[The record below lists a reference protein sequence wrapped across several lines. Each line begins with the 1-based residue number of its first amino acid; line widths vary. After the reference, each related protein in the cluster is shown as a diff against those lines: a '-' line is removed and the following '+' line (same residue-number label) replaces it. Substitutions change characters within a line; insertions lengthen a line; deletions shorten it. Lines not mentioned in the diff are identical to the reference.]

1 LFHCHCHVS
10 SQSKTPKQVFF
21 LTYIN
26 IFDIFLPFTTLYLHY
41 YKKYYFFFILTFKI
55 IFTGNNCDLLT
66 ITSFAC
72 DPEALRARKGVVVSA
87 RVHPGESNAS
97 HMMKGVIDYL
107 TGPSLDA
114 KILRY
119 VQN

>member
-1 LFHCHCHVS
+1 MPPEKWEGTAPIHLVR
-10 SQSKTPKQVFF
+10 QTIP
-21 LTYIN
+21 I
-26 IFDIFLPFTTLYLHY
+26 LYWD
-41 YKKYYFFFILTFKI
+41 
-55 IFTGNNCDLLT
+55 GNNCDLLT

-107 TGPSLDA
+107 TVNDFFFGF
-114 KILRY
+114 ILFHII
-119 VQN
+119 VFFFFQ

>member
-1 LFHCHCHVS
+1 MSRYKDPPYTTVTIKACAVIEKDVLNDLNN
-10 SQSKTPKQVFF
+10 QIDQVQK
-21 LTYIN
+21 LKLLSPN
-26 IFDIFLPFTTLYLHY
+26 HALR
-41 YKKYYFFFILTFKI
+41 
-55 IFTGNNCDLLT
+55 NNCDLLT